1 MNVYYFNIVQILNCK
16 FIKHFTFI
24 NSRGEKNM
32 NKKRI
37 GVLIGILVMIT
48 IYTSSMGVTATN
60 EKESNLEPVF
70 KYGAFVL
77 TCTNIEGINDNNH
90 VGGLSNLD
98 ITALTDE
105 FIIATYP
112 IWGTTIIQEE
122 VQVHIT
128 IENFLGVIQTYSSG
142 KIQVVGICQNI
153 AWEII

>member
-1 MNVYYFNIVQILNCK
+1 
-16 FIKHFTFI
+16 
-24 NSRGEKNM
+24 M

-37 GVLIGILVMIT
+37 GVLIGILLMII
-48 IYTSSMGVTATN
+48 IYTNSIGITATN
-60 EKESNLEPVF
+60 EKESNLGPVF

-77 TCTNIEGINDNNH
+77 TCTNIDGINDYDH

-98 ITALTDE
+98 ITASTDG

-112 IWGTTIIQEE
+112 IWGTTIIEEE

-142 KIQVVGICQNI
+142 KIQLVGICQNI
-153 AWEII
+153 AWEIL